1 MEQINLSS
9 SEEENPFEEQL
20 AVDKINRQFRQESRL
35 KGIIREFSIFNDS
48 HLHQMLK
55 KKHRGKSEFHINLAL
70 VDATPEHEFVL
81 AYDWLIT
88 TIICSLATL
97 LIVYVCW
104 FSSMQISSSTASI
117 LTAFSVTFCAIIFL
131 ITLLKTDNR
140 VQLFSRYG
148 HVPIIEFINNK
159 PSRSALSEFI
169 KILQQHIES
178 AQQSTDLSAK
188 ELLSL
193 ELKELRRLHKEAI
206 TSLAH
211 YEQAKKQIFSNR
223 AFKSHSG

>member
-20 AVDKINRQFRQESRL
+20 VVNKVNRQFRQESRL
-35 KGIIREFSIFNDS
+35 KGVVREFSIFNDT
-48 HLHQMLK
+48 HLYQMVK
-55 KKHRGKSEFHINLAL
+55 KKHRRKREFHINLAL
-70 VDATPEHEFVL
+70 LDTSPKHEFIL
-81 AYDWLIT
+81 AYDWLFT
-88 TIICSLATL
+88 TVICTL
-97 LIVYVCW
+97 GTLFMIYICW
-104 FSSMQISSSTASI
+104 FSSMEISSSSASVI
-117 LTAFSVTFCAIIFL
+117 TAFSVTFCSIIFL

-148 HVPIIEFINNK
+148 HVPIVEFINNT
-159 PSRSALSEFI
+159 PGRSELSEFI
-169 KILQQHIES
+169 QILQQHIES
-178 AQQSTDLSAK
+178 TQQNTSLSVK

-206 TSLAH
+206 ISVDH
-211 YEQAKKQIFSNR
+211 YEQAKKQIFDNR